1 MKLLFLGSGGSM
13 GIPVIGCKCAV
24 CTSSSPYDKRLRPS
38 VLITYKGKR
47 YLIDVGPDYR
57 MQALKYGIDSLDGL
71 LLTHTHY
78 DHIAGLDELRIY
90 TFVQKKPVPCL
101 LSRETLEELKIRYHY
116 FLPPL
121 EADDVHSTKLKFQ
134 VLEGDQG
141 MTNFENLPVTYVS
154 YDQLGMKV
162 NGFRFDSLAYVTDI
176 LDFKDE
182 IFDSLK
188 GIETLIISGRRW
200 EKSKAHLSLEE
211 AMKFSKKTGAKKT
224 YFTHISHEIEHKETQ
239 KNLPEGF
246 FLAYDGLQLT
256 L

>member
-24 CTSSSPYDKRLRPS
+24 CRSTSSYNKRLRPS
-38 VLITYKGKR
+38 VLITNGNKR
-47 YLIDVGPDYR
+47 YLIDIGPDYR
-57 MQALKYGIDSLDGL
+57 MQALKYGIDTLDGL

-116 FLPPL
+116 FLPPH
-121 EADDVHSTKLKFQ
+121 ETDDVHATKLKFQ
-134 VLEGDQG
+134 VLEGDEG
-141 MTNFENLPVTYVS
+141 KTNFEGLPMTYIS

-162 NGFRFDSLAYVTDI
+162 NGFCFGSLAYVTDI
-176 LDFKDE
+176 LDFKE
-182 IFDSLK
+182 EVFDYLK
-188 GIETLIISGRRW
+188 GIETLVISGRRW
-200 EKSKAHLSLEE
+200 EKSKAHLSLED

-224 YFTHISHEIEHKETQ
+224 YFTHISHEIAHEET
-239 KNLPEGF
+239 KKDLPEGF
-246 FLAYDGLQLT
+246 FLAYDGLELT